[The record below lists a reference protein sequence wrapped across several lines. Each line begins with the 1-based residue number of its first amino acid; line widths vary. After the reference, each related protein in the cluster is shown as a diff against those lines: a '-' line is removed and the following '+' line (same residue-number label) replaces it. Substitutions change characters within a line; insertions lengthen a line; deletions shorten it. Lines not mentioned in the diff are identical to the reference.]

1 MLSIGIVAL
10 HLHGITRNFEHR
22 HGERI
27 VRAIVILII
36 PGKTGIHIGEVQC
49 LLLENSLAGLCN
61 VDLVALCQIHAA
73 ATQIIIPTIGM
84 IVSIQEDD
92 VQAGCTRLIQH
103 IKDVIGVFAVAVI
116 TGTHGIMQRQ
126 MGKHEDGLLI
136 SNINLRVQICI
147 QSRCCAFDDVFVF
160 IAPHIVIFIDDKHAV
175 LGRIMGAAGSQSAC
189 SRSIMVAL
197 YKHHTVICQ
206 GAICAGYCIL

>member
-36 PGKTGIHIGEVQC
+36 PGKTGIHIGELQC
-49 LLLENSLAGLCN
+49 LYIELRFAGLCN
-61 VDLVALCQIHAA
+61 VDLIALCQVHSGTA
-73 ATQIIIPTIGM
+73 QIVVPAVGVVM
-84 IVSIQEDD
+84 SIQEDN
-92 VQAGCTRLIQH
+92 VQAVRAGGIQH
-103 IKDVIGVFAVAVI
+103 IKNVIGIHAVAIIVR
-116 TGTHGIMQRQ
+116 THAVMQRQ
-126 MGKHEDGLLI
+126 MRHHKNGFGIFCCDFG
-136 SNINLRVQICI
+136 VQIGFQI
-147 QSRCCAFDDVFVF
+147 VGRLPNATLIAV
-160 IAPHIVIFIDDKHAV
+160 APHIVIFIDDKHAV

-189 SRSIMVAL
+189 NRSIMVAL
-197 YKHHTVICQ
+197 YKHHTVIRQ